1 MFKLLSDPYLNAAFW
16 VGLVAFLI
24 TAGLSAGIVVLRLR
38 LHSDDRRWRRFVQVW
53 RPALLG
59 AILGSDVTPVL
70 PQLRRGEHVL
80 FLRLWTY
87 LQESLR
93 GEASRRLNE
102 AAARLGIDAAVRS
115 LLLHGSRAEKLQA
128 ILAAGYLRD
137 ALAWKTLVQLVEGG
151 DSLLAVNAAR
161 ALVRIDPLR
170 AARGLMPLLVAR
182 TDWDLGRVAGFLG
195 EARQAF
201 WLLMARAIPLLRSD
215 ELPRALQLAET
226 LRLQLPAPTLAR
238 LLQPGQSPAVIR
250 AALPLSESS
259 DLAAQVRRCLTHAD
273 PGVRELA
280 ALQMER
286 LAARVDVPELERL
299 LDDPHWMVRMA
310 AAGAIARLPFLTS
323 SELHDLEHGH
333 PLAAE
338 QLRHVRA
345 ELRLA

>member
-16 VGLVAFLI
+16 VGSVACLV
-24 TAGLSAGIVVLRLR
+24 TVCLSVGIVVLRVR
-38 LHSDDRRWRRFVQVW
+38 LHADDRRWRRFVEVW
-53 RPALLG
+53 RPALLE
-59 AILGSDVTPVL
+59 AILARDTPDL
-70 PQLRRGEHVL
+70 PRLRPGEHVL

-102 AAARLGIDAAVRS
+102 AAGHLGIDAAARG

-128 ILAAGYLRD
+128 ILAAGYLKD
-137 ALAWKTLVQLVEGG
+137 ALAWTSLVHLVEGG

-170 AARGLMPLLVAR
+170 AATGLMPMLVAR

-201 WLLMARAIPLLRSD
+201 WLLMARSIPVLRSE

-226 LRLQLPAPTLAR
+226 LRLQLPVPTLAR
-238 LLQPGQSPAVIR
+238 LLQPGQPPGVVR
-250 AALPLSESS
+250 AALRLSNNPE
-259 DLAAQVRRCLTHAD
+259 LAAQVRHCLTHAD

-280 ALQMER
+280 ARQMAWLAQPADVSR
-286 LAARVDVPELERL
+286 LTSL
-299 LDDPHWMVRMA
+299 LDDRHWMVRMA
-310 AAGAIARLPFLTS
+310 AADAIARLPFLTS
-323 SELHDLEHGH
+323 RELDDVEHGH